1 MRVKV
6 INSRSDLEGLG
17 AAAGQA
23 QAARRIEQIQ
33 RLNPHLDVKNI
44 KRGTVVLVP
53 EAAGERDTEAR
64 SLQGDAFADL
74 RSQVSAALDA
84 SRARVR
90 RGYGTLNENAKE
102 VTTVLKSAAVKRA
115 LEAQPDLKEQAE
127 AATRVFKQD
136 AADAKTA
143 EQTLKEMGD
152 RFEQEL
158 EALAKLLG

>member
-6 INSRSDLEGLG
+6 INSRSNLEELG
-17 AAAGQA
+17 SGVSQE
-23 QAARRIEQIQ
+23 QAAQRIEQIQ

-53 EAAGERDTEAR
+53 DAPGERDAESR
-64 SLQGDAFADL
+64 SVQGDAFADL
-74 RSQVSAALDA
+74 RTQVNAALEA

-90 RGYGTLNENAKE
+90 RGYGALNDSAKE

-136 AADAKTA
+136 ATDARAA
-143 EQTLKEMGD
+143 EETLKEMGD

>member
-6 INSRSDLEGLG
+6 INSRSDLEALG
-17 AAAGQA
+17 SAVGQE
-23 QAARRIEQIQ
+23 QAAKRIEQIQ
-33 RLNPHLDVKNI
+33 QLNPHVDLKNI

-53 EAAGERDTEAR
+53 DAPGERDAESR
-64 SLQGDAFADL
+64 SVQGEAFADL
-74 RSQVSAALDA
+74 RSQVNAALEA

-90 RGYGTLNENAKE
+90 RGYGALNDSAKE

-127 AATRVFKQD
+127 AATRKFKQD
-136 AADAKTA
+136 ATDAKAA
-143 EQTLKEMGD
+143 EQTLKEIGD
-152 RFEQEL
+152 RVEQEL

>member
-6 INSRSDLEGLG
+6 INSRSDLDELG
-17 AAAGQA
+17 SAVNKE
-23 QAARRIEQIQ
+23 QAAKRIEQIQ

-53 EAAGERDTEAR
+53 DAPGERDAESR
-64 SLQGDAFADL
+64 SVQGDAFADL
-74 RSQVSAALDA
+74 RTQVNTALEA

-90 RGYGTLNENAKE
+90 RGHAALNDSAKE
-102 VTTVLKSAAVKRA
+102 VTAVLKSAAVKRA

-136 AADAKTA
+136 ATDAKAA

>member
-6 INSRSDLEGLG
+6 INSRADLEALG
-17 AAAGQA
+17 SAAGQE
-23 QAARRIEQIQ
+23 QAPKHIEQIQ
-33 RLNPHLDVKNI
+33 QLNPHLDVKNI
-44 KRGTVVLVP
+44 KKGTVVLVP
-53 EAAGERDTEAR
+53 DAPGERDTETR
-64 SLQGDAFADL
+64 SVQGDAFADL
-74 RSQVSAALDA
+74 RSQVDTALEA

-90 RGYGTLNENAKE
+90 RGYGALNDSAKE
-102 VTTVLKSAAVKRA
+102 VTAVLKSAAVKRA

-136 AADAKTA
+136 AADAKAA
-143 EQTLKEMGD
+143 EQTLKEIGD